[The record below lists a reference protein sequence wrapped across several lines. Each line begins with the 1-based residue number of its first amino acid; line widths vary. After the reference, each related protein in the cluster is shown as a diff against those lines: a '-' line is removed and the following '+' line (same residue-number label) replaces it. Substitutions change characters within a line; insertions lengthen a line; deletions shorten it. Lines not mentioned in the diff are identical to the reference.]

1 MSCGDFLLV
10 TISVAERCVSCLF
23 VQVLHRFRA
32 IVMFTVCYLFDLH
45 LHGMFAKRVFA
56 NFPFVV
62 MCA

>member
-1 MSCGDFLLV
+1 MFVRAGVAGFVRL
-10 TISVAERCVSCLF
+10 SVFMVS
-23 VQVLHRFRA
+23 
-32 IVMFTVCYLFDLH
+32 YLFDLH